1 VQGYMGAI
9 LRVDT
14 GRRAAVEEK
23 LSESMKERFVG
34 GRGFALKILWEEVR
48 GVDPLSPQNK
58 LVFALGPL
66 TGQAIPSSSKMVIAT
81 KSPLHGGYVD
91 ANIGGRAPVHMKQA
105 GYDVVILEGRSE
117 KPIIIY
123 IEDGT
128 TQFLDATGI
137 WGLDTYKAQDV
148 LEERFGKKNGML
160 LIGPAG
166 EKGVPFACI
175 MSQRGRAAGRGGVG
189 AVMGAKNIKAII
201 FKGSQKSEVFDSEAL
216 TALGRKGY
224 ANIQNKE
231 AFDIWTRQGTMMVI
245 DWANSIGGLPSYNFS
260 QGVFKFA
267 KGINGDAA
275 ETIKVG
281 RQGCA
286 KCNCR
291 CGIVV
296 RDADGGDA
304 ELDYENVAL
313 LGSNIG
319 IKDIKEASALNRIA
333 DEMGLD
339 TISLGNCIGFLM
351 EASQNG
357 LIKDKL
363 AWGDFEGCKE
373 IIGQLIENKGQGR
386 IIFGGVKKAAEKLGG
401 GSERYAM
408 HIKGMEI
415 SGYTCQGLPGMSL
428 AYGTSPI
435 GAHHKDAFMSA
446 WELPN
451 RKSYGRDKAEKCVE
465 LQNLRGGLFE
475 VMTVCRFPWVE
486 LNFGVDWYPKFMEA
500 CTGKS
505 FTPQVI
511 TELGD
516 RLYSLMRSFW
526 VREKG
531 RWDRTMD
538 TPPQRWF
545 DDAFSEGDLAGC
557 KLDREKYDQLLSWYY
572 EIRGWDQNGVPTRK
586 TLEKLG
592 LETL

>member
-1 VQGYMGAI
+1 MGAI

-14 GRRAAVEEK
+14 GRRATVEEK

-34 GRGFALKILWEEVR
+34 GRGFAVRILWEEVR
-48 GVDPLSPQNK
+48 GVDPLSPENK

-66 TGQAIPSSSKMVIAT
+66 TGQAIPSSSKTVIAT

-128 TQFLDATGI
+128 VKFLDATGI
-137 WGLDTYKAQDV
+137 WGLDTYKAQNV

-216 TALGRKGY
+216 TALGREGY
-224 ANIQNKE
+224 TDIQNKD

-245 DWANSIGGLPSYNFS
+245 DWANSIGGLPSYNFR

-275 ETIKVG
+275 ETIKVD
-281 RQGCA
+281 RFGCA

-296 RDADGGDA
+296 RDADGGEA
-304 ELDYENVAL
+304 ELDYENIAL

-363 AWGDFEGCKE
+363 AWGDFAGCKE
-373 IIGQLIENKGQGR
+373 IIGQLIENTGQGS

-451 RKSYGRDKAEKCVE
+451 RKSYGRDKVEKCVE

-475 VMTVCRFPWVE
+475 AMTVCRFPWVE
-486 LNFGVDWYPKFMEA
+486 LSFGVDWYPKFMEA

-545 DDAFSEGDLAGC
+545 DDAFSEGEVAGC